1 MSHRA
6 TLPNA
11 KLEPGLRSHLSG
23 IVVRRLKLFRSC
35 VWGGQPKGMK
45 GECCKANQIKLE
57 INL

>member
-1 MSHRA
+1 MNHRA

-35 VWGGQPKGMK
+35 MGGATSKR
-45 GECCKANQIKLE
+45 ERCKANQIKLE